1 MRGQKV
7 WRKGVSAMTD
17 RQKPSRTQR
26 AIGCITDVCW
36 GIWHG
41 IWHDKWMILGV
52 FVIEALVLTLLF
64 PPPPILI
71 WNASASAPIGLYY
84 VDSWKRYDHQSSDI
98 EIDDMVVAW
107 PPRPARKFAAERHYL
122 PSGVP
127 LIKRVAAIDHDVVCA
142 DGDQITING
151 GRIVPRRKLDAKGR
165 ALPWWQGCHMLQEG
179 EVFLMMEEHPASFD
193 GRYFGVTLPKDIIG
207 KATLIWAR

>member
-17 RQKPSRTQR
+17 LQKPSRTQR
-26 AIGCITDVCW
+26 AIVCITDNCW

-41 IWHDKWMILGV
+41 IRHDKWMILGV
-52 FVIEALVLTLLF
+52 FVIEALALTLLF
-64 PPPPILI
+64 PPPPVLV

-84 VDSWKRYDHQSSDI
+84 VDSWKRFDQQTVDI

-107 PPRPARKFAAERHYL
+107 PPKAAGALAADRHYL

-127 LIKRVAAIDHDVVCA
+127 LIKRVAAIDHDVVCG
-142 DGDQITING
+142 DGDHITING
-151 GRIVPRRKLDAKGR
+151 GWIVPRRKIDANGR
-165 ALPWWQGCHMLQEG
+165 ALPWWQGCSVLQEG
-179 EVFLMMEEHPASFD
+179 ELFLMMEEHPASFD
-193 GRYFGVTLPKDIIG
+193 GRYFGITAPQDVIG

>member
-1 MRGQKV
+1 
-7 WRKGVSAMTD
+7 MTD
-17 RQKPSRTQR
+17 RQKTSPSQRT
-26 AIGCITDVCW
+26 IGCITDSFW

-52 FVIEALVLTLLF
+52 FVTEALALTLLF
-64 PPPPILI
+64 PPQPILV

-84 VDSWKRYDHQSSDI
+84 VDSWKRFDHQTVDI
-98 EIDDMVVAW
+98 LVDDLVVAW
-107 PPRPARKFAAERHYL
+107 PPKVARALAADRHYL

-151 GRIVPRRKLDAKGR
+151 GWIIPRRKRDAKGR
-165 ALPWWQGCHMLQEG
+165 ALLWWQGCHVLQEG
-179 EVFLMMEEHPASFD
+179 ELFLMMEEHPSSFD
-193 GRYFGVTLPKDIIG
+193 GRYFGVTSPKDVIG
-207 KATLIWAR
+207 KATLIWPR